1 MPGAV
6 YSVSRDE
13 NPQRVNEIDSPS
25 FEGFHTQLDCKL
37 MYYSKSQTRL
47 TLVQCIKF
55 RVQKKKKQKT
65 EQNRHDENYSQT
77 SIIGETHTNHDGVML
92 RSNAASS
99 LWRSPVITVKKASV
113 ITSAALRENY

>member
-13 NPQRVNEIDSPS
+13 NPQGVNEIDSPS
-25 FEGFHTQLDCKL
+25 FEGFHTQLVCKL

-55 RVQKKKKQKT
+55 RVQKKKNKKQNKT
-65 EQNRHDENYSQT
+65 ET
-77 SIIGETHTNHDGVML
+77 MKIIAKL
-92 RSNAASS
+92 A
-99 LWRSPVITVKKASV
+99 
-113 ITSAALRENY
+113 